1 MLQGRLIRPAV
12 VGAALALLTACA
24 GADGSDRGVIREN
37 VIEPGITAID
47 NSKALA
53 CDADLNAVRTALE
66 TYELLK
72 GEPAPDEAALVD
84 AGFLREPSELYD
96 VVDGAPV
103 PVDPACGDLPASVP
117 ATTVEIV
124 TSTEPEGAASAD
136 ELYSGYTPDQIAAV
150 GGPECARELAVIFA
164 GVDRFITEQG
174 TEPGTFADL
183 ETGGYFA
190 DQITLWQV
198 VDDTLV
204 PADGS
209 GCVQLG

>member
-1 MLQGRLIRPAV
+1 MSSTASSSPSIRRAGRYPPIFPA
-12 VGAALALLTACA
+12 
-24 GADGSDRGVIREN
+24 AD
-37 VIEPGITAID
+37 
-47 NSKALA
+47 
-53 CDADLNAVRTALE
+53 
-66 TYELLK
+66 
-72 GEPAPDEAALVD
+72 
-84 AGFLREPSELYD
+84 
-96 VVDGAPV
+96 
-103 PVDPACGDLPASVP
+103 
-117 ATTVEIV
+117 IV